1 MNVETLK
8 AVVDYGI
15 PIIALVLSAISLVKS
30 IRGQKLQ
37 DRINEIEIKLKEY
50 ELLELEKKQNETK
63 VQCVEARVVRISS
76 DNYRMKIWN
85 SGNSR
90 VYNVSAKVEEGSNLI
105 LYDSKMPFDYLDPGK
120 NFEEPVIVYLG
131 SADKFKI
138 ITFWEDEDGNK
149 HQKEQMGSI

>member
-63 VQCVEARVVRISS
+63 VHCVEARVVRIPSN
-76 DNYRMKIWN
+76 NYRMKIWN

-90 VYNVSAKVEEGSNLI
+90 VYNVCAKVEEGSNLI

-120 NFEEPVIVYLG
+120 NFEEAVIVYSG